1 MKFYYFCLKLEW
13 TKLKVENI
21 RLFVILEQKSGVFY
35 RFTLSLTHNCDEVQF
50 NAIIYALSV
59 MHKNV
64 LRTKSAQDPVQ
75 ALF

>member
-50 NAIIYALSV
+50 NANIYALSV
-59 MHKNV
+59 MHKNA

>member
-59 MHKNV
+59 MHKNA